1 MIEIKNLYLKYI
13 REYYALYDVNLKIKQ
28 GESVALIGDEG
39 SGKTTLLR
47 VLAKLEKYDKGEIY
61 LKEINL
67 KKIDFKNDVNLG
79 YISFKPVFLEN
90 KSIYENLKYVLKER
104 KYKDKEIEEKVNNAL
119 IEFNI
124 EKYRNLKASEL
135 SLYEK
140 YVVSLVRLSLR
151 PLDIVLIDNI
161 FEELSN
167 DEVSN
172 ILEIVKKIFIDKN
185 VTTLIAS
192 SKEEL
197 LKDVCS
203 RFVHFEYG
211 SIVDKK

>member
-13 REYYALYDVNLKIKQ
+13 REYYALYDINLKVAN
-28 GESVALIGDEG
+28 GESVGLIGDEG

-79 YISFKPVFLEN
+79 YISLKPVFLEN
-90 KSIYENLKYVLKER
+90 KNIYENLKYVLKER

-124 EKYRNLKASEL
+124 EKLRNLKPSEL
-135 SLYEK
+135 SAYQK
-140 YVVSLVRLSLR
+140 YIVSLVRLSLR
-151 PLDIVLIDNI
+151 PLNVVLIDNI
-161 FEELSN
+161 FEDLTSE
-167 DEVSN
+167 EISN
-172 ILEIVKKIFIDKN
+172 ILELVKKLFIEKS

-197 LKDVCS
+197 LKDICS

-211 SIVDKK
+211 CVVDK

>member
-13 REYYALYDVNLKIKQ
+13 REYYALYDINLKIAP
-28 GESVALIGDEG
+28 GECVGLIGDEG
-39 SGKTTLLR
+39 SGKTSLLR

-79 YISFKPVFLEN
+79 YVALKSVFLEN
-90 KSIYENLKYVLKER
+90 KSVYENLKYVLKER

-124 EKYRNLKASEL
+124 EKLRNLKASEL
-135 SLYEK
+135 SPYEK
-140 YVVSLVRLSLR
+140 HMVSLVRLSLR
-151 PLDIVLIDNI
+151 PLDIILIDNI
-161 FEELSN
+161 FDDLNTEDISN
-167 DEVSN
+167 V
-172 ILEIVKKIFIDKN
+172 LEFIKKVFVEKN

-192 SKEEL
+192 SKKEL
-197 LKDVCS
+197 LNNICS
-203 RFVHFEYG
+203 RFIHFEYG
-211 SIVDKK
+211 SIIEK

>member
-13 REYYALYDVNLKIKQ
+13 REYYALYDINLKIVP
-28 GESVALIGDEG
+28 GECVALVGDEG

-47 VLAKLEKYDKGEIY
+47 VLAKLEKFDKGEIY

-67 KKIDFKNDVNLG
+67 KKIDFKNDINLG
-79 YISFKPVFLEN
+79 YISLKPVFLEN
-90 KSIYENLKYVLKER
+90 RNVYENLKYVLKER

-124 EKYRNLKASEL
+124 EKLRNLKVSEL
-135 SLYEK
+135 SVFEK
-140 YVVSLVRLSLR
+140 YIVSFVRLSLR

-161 FEELSN
+161 FDDITSEEVAS
-167 DEVSN
+167 
-172 ILEIVKKIFIDKN
+172 ILELIKKVFVENN

-197 LKDVCS
+197 LKNISS
-203 RFVHFEYG
+203 RLIHFEYG
-211 SIVDKK
+211 SIVEK